1 MLEHIQIYSIF
12 IGLKEVILFPRT
24 AVTELSLAKYIV
36 FVNVT
41 TLLPK
46 ALKTP
51 REDASEK

>member
-1 MLEHIQIYSIF
+1 MEHIQIYSIF
-12 IGLKEVILFPRT
+12 TGLNEVILFPRT
-24 AVTELSLAKYIV
+24 AVIELSLAKYVV
-36 FVNVT
+36 FVNVM